1 MLKKATLLT
10 AIAAATALGW
20 AATAHAGFP
29 EKTIRMVIPWKAG
42 GGTDSIG
49 RGLQPAFG
57 KASGQKLII
66 DNISGAGTVSGTI
79 AVLKSKPDGY
89 TILMNGST
97 DVVAPLTF
105 KPDLPYT
112 LDNFKFVGGFFFSPT
127 WVVSHRDRG
136 YSDLKD
142 LLDDAKA
149 NPGKI
154 KLGIAGSAGAQ
165 MLMGASIKGI
175 TGYDITLVPFS
186 GGADLKKAVL
196 GNHVHAGVIHAPV
209 MLGAVKSGLIR
220 VLGAGGSLEAITYP
234 PVRDKPTL
242 RDLNIP
248 VDIGV
253 TRGVFVPKE
262 TPDAIVAKLEKI
274 LETAAKSDHFKAFGR
289 KFGFAPTW
297 IPSKDFKKQ
306 VYGELK
312 AFREIKAK
320 YLK

>member
-1 MLKKATLLT
+1 MLRRLTLIT
-10 AIAAATALGW
+10 ALAAATALAW
-20 AATAHAGFP
+20 ATTAMAEFP
-29 EKTIRMVIPWKAG
+29 DRTIRMVIPWKAG

-49 RGLQPAFG
+49 RGLQPAFE
-57 KASGQKLII
+57 KASGQTLII
-66 DNISGAGTVSGTI
+66 DNISGAGTVTGTI

-89 TILMNGST
+89 TVLMNGSA

-112 LDNFKFVGGFFFSPT
+112 LKDFKFVGGFFFSPT
-127 WVVSHRDRG
+127 WVVSHKDRG
-136 YSDLKD
+136 YSTLQD
-142 LLDDAKA
+142 LLADAKA
-149 NPGKI
+149 HPGKV

-165 MLMGASIKGI
+165 MVMGASIKGI
-175 TGYDITLVPFS
+175 TGLDITLVPYS

-196 GNHVHAGVIHAPV
+196 GNHVNAGVIHAPV
-209 MLGAVKSGLIR
+209 MLADVKSGLIH
-220 VLGAGGSLEAITYP
+220 VLGAGGSLKAITYP

-242 RDLNIP
+242 RDVNIP

-253 TRGVFVPKE
+253 TRGVFVPKA

-274 LETAAKSDHFKAFGR
+274 LETAAKSEHFKAFGN

-297 IPSKDFKKQ
+297 ISSKDYAKQ
-306 VYGELK
+306 VQGELVTYK
-312 AFREIKAK
+312 EIKAK